1 MAFSTIKPYTNAK
14 GVSHDAHFNANG
26 KYIGSVKKL
35 GTEPILLE
43 HKEKKETKCDT
54 PTKVFST
61 IQSYTNAKGVSHD
74 AHFNANGKYI
84 GSVKKLGTEPIL
96 LEKKEIKVKN
106 VKKEKKERKVVEA
119 VAVEYVDDRLIKQI
133 IYLQLENQELRDKI
147 QKLQVIN

>member
-35 GTEPILLE
+35 GTEPILLQ
-43 HKEKKETKCDT
+43 HKAKKET
-54 PTKVFST
+54 
-61 IQSYTNAKGVSHD
+61 
-74 AHFNANGKYI
+74 
-84 GSVKKLGTEPIL
+84 
-96 LEKKEIKVKN
+96 
-106 VKKEKKERKVVEA
+106 KEKKERKVVEA
-119 VAVEYVDDRLIKQI
+119 VAVEYVDDGLIQQI

>member
-35 GTEPILLE
+35 GTEPILLQ
-43 HKEKKETKCDT
+43 HKAKKETKCDT

-96 LEKKEIKVKN
+96 LEKKEKN

-119 VAVEYVDDRLIKQI
+119 VAVEYVDDGLIQQI

>member
-1 MAFSTIKPYTNAK
+1 MAFSTIKSYTNAK

-26 KYIGSVKKL
+26 RYIGSVKKL
-35 GTEPILLE
+35 GTEPILLQ
-43 HKEKKETKCDT
+43 HKAKKETKCDT

-96 LEKKEIKVKN
+96 LEKKEKN

-119 VAVEYVDDRLIKQI
+119 VAVEYVDDGLIQ
-133 IYLQLENQELRDKI
+133 
-147 QKLQVIN
+147 

>member
-1 MAFSTIKPYTNAK
+1 MAFSTIKSYTNAK

-26 KYIGSVKKL
+26 RYIGSVKKL
-35 GTEPILLE
+35 GTEPILLQ
-43 HKEKKETKCDT
+43 HKAKKETKCDT

-96 LEKKEIKVKN
+96 LEKKEKN

-119 VAVEYVDDRLIKQI
+119 VAVEYVDDGLIQQI